1 MQKNVGLL
9 HSCANLTVTGSVT

>member
-9 HSCANLTVTGSVT
+9 HSCANLTITGSVT